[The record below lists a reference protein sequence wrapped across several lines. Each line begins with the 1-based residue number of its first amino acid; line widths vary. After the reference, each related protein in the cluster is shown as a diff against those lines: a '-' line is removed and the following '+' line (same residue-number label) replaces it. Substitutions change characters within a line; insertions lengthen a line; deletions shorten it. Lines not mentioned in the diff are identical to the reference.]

1 MTGEPQ
7 NPGPG
12 TRHGIFTSRRGKRMV
27 QPFADD
33 FTTLNKHSDTEEPVQ
48 TQFGWHVI
56 LLDDMRD
63 STPPAFNDV
72 KDRLMVPVA
81 NE

>member
-1 MTGEPQ
+1 
-7 NPGPG
+7 
-12 TRHGIFTSRRGKRMV
+12 MV

-48 TQFGWHVI
+48 IQFGWHVI
-56 LLDDMRD
+56 LLDDMRE

-72 KDRLMVPVA
+72 KDRLKVPMA